1 MNILICTSLDLN
13 TPCAALNRINN
24 LSRAVKTH
32 GIKIY
37 TCGSGEYKLE
47 NYTLKR
53 NNVFFPKPQKQFF
66 FLPKAFQYN
75 LNAAKFYKSFLEE
88 IIDLLDIE
96 GIIIYSM
103 FSTMIEPISKVGRK
117 KGIFVVNDGGEKYS
131 INLQNMLN
139 GVNYMQYRA
148 IFYSFKKLQG
158 MMVCSPR
165 WRKYAKSIKKP
176 NLFLP
181 SFMPQEIKQKQI
193 LLKNKNKFRIVFM
206 GSFSPREMPK
216 TIVNGFM
223 KCLDLGYDF
232 ELIIIGRQGFNFL
245 QKISWRNLNRK
256 INNNKNIIFT
266 NFVSSEERDSW
277 LNSADC
283 FVLLRP
289 PCKET
294 YHLFPTRLPEYF
306 LTGKPVIL
314 TGVEPFN
321 YFYEHKKEVYFISKR
336 NNSKELARGFIEL
349 FNDPSLRNFIGNN
362 GKSYAKKNYSSSYLG
377 KKVSNFLKNQRS
389 EIS

>member
-1 MNILICTSLDLN
+1 
-13 TPCAALNRINN
+13 
-24 LSRAVKTH
+24 
-32 GIKIY
+32 
-37 TCGSGEYKLE
+37 
-47 NYTLKR
+47 
-53 NNVFFPKPQKQFF
+53 
-66 FLPKAFQYN
+66 
-75 LNAAKFYKSFLEE
+75 
-88 IIDLLDIE
+88 
-96 GIIIYSM
+96 
-103 FSTMIEPISKVGRK
+103 
-117 KGIFVVNDGGEKYS
+117 
-131 INLQNMLN
+131 
-139 GVNYMQYRA
+139 
-148 IFYSFKKLQG
+148 
-158 MMVCSPR
+158 MVCSPR

-193 LLKNKNKFRIVFM
+193 LFKNKNKFRIVFM

>member
-13 TPCAALNRINN
+13 TPCAALNRINS
-24 LSRAVKTH
+24 LCKAVKPH

-37 TCGSGEYKLE
+37 TCGSGDSQIKKYL
-47 NYTLKR
+47 LKR
-53 NNVFFPKPQKQFF
+53 NKIFFPKPQRFVL
-66 FLPKAFQYN
+66 LPNALQYN
-75 LNAAKFYKSFLEE
+75 LNAALFYKSFLEE
-88 IIDLLDIE
+88 IINLLNIQ

-103 FSTMIEPISKVGRK
+103 FSTMIEPISRVGRK
-117 KGIFVVNDGGEKYS
+117 QGIFVVNDGGEKYS
-131 INLQNMLN
+131 VNLQNILN

-165 WRKYAKSIKKP
+165 WEKYAKSIKKP
-176 NLFLP
+176 SLFLP
-181 SFMPQEIKQKQI
+181 SFMPQEIKQNQI
-193 LLKNKNKFRIVFM
+193 FFKNKFRIVFM

-216 TIVNGFM
+216 TLLNGFI

-232 ELIIIGRQGFNFL
+232 ELVIIGRQGFNFL
-245 QKISWRNLNRK
+245 QKISWRNLNGK
-256 INNNKNIIFT
+256 IHNNKNIIFT
-266 NFVSSEERDSW
+266 NFVSSKERDAW

-306 LTGKPVIL
+306 LTGKPVII

-321 YFYEHKKEVYFISKR
+321 LFYEHKKEVYFISKK
-336 NNSKELARGFIEL
+336 NSSNELAKGFIEL
-349 FNDPSLRNFIGNN
+349 FNNPSLCKFIGDN
-362 GKSYAKKNYSSSYLG
+362 GKRYAENNYSSSCLG
-377 KKVSNFLKNQRS
+377 KKISHFLKYQLSAIN
-389 EIS
+389 

>member
-13 TPCAALNRINN
+13 TPCAALNRINS
-24 LSRAVKTH
+24 LSKAVKPH
-32 GIKIY
+32 GIDIY
-37 TCGSGEYKLE
+37 TCGSGERKIK
-47 NYTLKR
+47 NYVLKK
-53 NNVFFPKPQKQFF
+53 NKVFFSNQRRF
-66 FLPKAFQYN
+66 FLLPNALKYN
-75 LNAAKFYKSFLEE
+75 VNAAQFYTAFLEE
-88 IIDLLDIE
+88 IINLLNIK

-131 INLQNMLN
+131 VNLQNILN

-165 WRKYAKSIKKP
+165 WKKYAKSIKKP
-176 NLFLP
+176 SIFLP
-181 SFMPQEIKQKQI
+181 SFMPQEINQKQI
-193 LLKNKNKFRIVFM
+193 LFKNKNKFRIVFM

-216 TIVNGFM
+216 TLLSGFI

-232 ELIIIGRQGFNFL
+232 ELVIIGRQGFNFL

-256 INNNKNIIFT
+256 INKNKNIIFT
-266 NFVSSEERDSW
+266 NFVSSKERDSW

-306 LTGKPVIL
+306 LTGKPVIIS
-314 TGVEPFN
+314 GVEPFN
-321 YFYEHKKEVYFISKR
+321 LFYEHKKEVYFISKK
-336 NNSKELARGFIEL
+336 NSSNDLAKGFIEL
-349 FNDPSLRNFIGNN
+349 FNDPSLCKLIGDN
-362 GKSYAKKNYSSSYLG
+362 GKRYAKKNYSSSYLG
-377 KKVSNFLKNQRS
+377 KKVSDFLKYQLS
-389 EIS
+389 EIN